1 MSLSFNPVTS
11 FQNFVEQKAWP
22 ALDAARDTVRDGM
35 VSAWNKM
42 PGNEAAESFIGKV
55 ADKLPFN
62 NALGASFRALAGQ
75 KEVKL
80 DKDATDAIQRDP
92 SFLKAEDKIND
103 LVKAKAQQ
111 NENYGKQ
118 AFDIPLSE
126 LFPDT
131 KGDTLL
137 ELGGQRGNMDPKDQ
151 ALNAWDLSN
160 PEIRKTWKVAGNEN
174 TWLLRHCQL
183 NGTAHVA
190 KDGTITVDYKV
201 RDMLDLSAQPGREGA
216 YNAVSKV
223 MGGVWHGLMGAEM
236 PQMTGTFTRTVPG
249 IEPLA
254 VAQGPN
260 EAPGHTAKLVP

>member
-22 ALDAARDTVRDGM
+22 VLDAARDSVRDGM
-35 VSAWNKM
+35 VSAWNKL
-42 PGNEAAESFIGKV
+42 PGNEAAEAALGKL

-75 KEVKL
+75 KEVTL

-92 SFLKAEDKIND
+92 SFIKAENDINER
-103 LVKAKAQQ
+103 VKTAALK
-111 NENYGKQ
+111 NENYGKS

-126 LFPDT
+126 LYPET
-131 KGDTLL
+131 KGNTLL
-137 ELGGQRGNMDPKDQ
+137 ELGGQRGNMPMKDQ
-151 ALNAWDLSN
+151 LLNAWDVSN
-160 PEIRKTWKVAGNEN
+160 PEIRKTWNVAGNEQ

-190 KDGTITVDYKV
+190 KDGTITIDYKV
-201 RDMLDLSAQPGREGA
+201 RDQLDLSAQPGREGA
-216 YNAVSKV
+216 YNGVSKV
-223 MGGVWHGLMGAEM
+223 MGGVWHGLMGAEA

-254 VAQGPN
+254 VNGPDAQ
-260 EAPGHTAKLVP
+260 EAHTAKYVP